1 MSLSFATMSAPLSMA
16 MGPFHRTMPVM
27 SAAETFK
34 YPLPMVIGHRGAKQI
49 APENTIASMRAAK
62 AVGATCVEVDVML
75 TKDGVPV
82 IHHDNSVDRCTNGKG
97 HVSEQTWQEIQL
109 LDAGSYFCPDFE
121 GERIPTLTELVEEC
135 TSLGLG
141 LNIEIKHSNDDAT
154 VPASAEELQRER
166 DLAKVTC
173 QTLLALDANPE
184 RVFLSS
190 FSIAALEV
198 AQQMLPH
205 FKRSYLVEDIPA
217 GWEETVRRL
226 GCVSFNFNWKKA
238 SREQV
243 EACARTGVPLYAYTV
258 NDPEVAEQLISWG
271 LSGVFSDCPHEVR
284 RHLWRLQR
292 GNGPESSPL
301 TSRSSRNLQRAVP
314 SAASRIQFPINM
326 ECTSSMEESICMPS
340 GTSGIVLPLVPV
352 LPLVH

>member
-1 MSLSFATMSAPLSMA
+1 
-16 MGPFHRTMPVM
+16 
-27 SAAETFK
+27 
-34 YPLPMVIGHRGAKQI
+34 MVIGHRGAKEI
-49 APENTIASMRAAK
+49 APENTIAAIRAAK

-226 GCVSFNFNWKKA
+226 GCVSFQFWHERC
-238 SREQV
+238 SQEQV

-258 NDPEVAEQLISWG
+258 NDPARAGSTRHPVLTLA
-271 LSGVFSDCPHEVR
+271 GVFSDCPHKIRRHPWSAGLNFARSSSGVGEVERTEELDWGLLVR
-284 RHLWRLQR
+284 RTVHS
-292 GNGPESSPL
+292 GSSHNYEE
-301 TSRSSRNLQRAVP
+301 RNALVQ
-314 SAASRIQFPINM
+314 
-326 ECTSSMEESICMPS
+326 SID
-340 GTSGIVLPLVPV
+340 T
-352 LPLVH
+352 

>member
-226 GCVSFNFNWKKA
+226 GCVSFQFWHERC
-238 SREQV
+238 SQEQV

-258 NDPEVAEQLISWG
+258 NDPARAQELMSWG
-271 LSGVFSDCPHEVR
+271 LAGVFSDCPHTIR
-284 RHLWRLQR
+284 RHLWSAGL
-292 GNGPESSPL
+292 NL
-301 TSRSSRNLQRAVP
+301 ARSSKLGPAVNQP
-314 SAASRIQFPINM
+314 PPAA
-326 ECTSSMEESICMPS
+326 
-340 GTSGIVLPLVPV
+340 LPFNGLIPMVA
-352 LPLVH
+352 

>member
-1 MSLSFATMSAPLSMA
+1 MSAIPCNLDTTSLAGASMPPL
-16 MGPFHRTMPVM
+16 PVLPLP
-27 SAAETFK
+27 SRSH
-34 YPLPMVIGHRGAKQI
+34 PLPMVIGHRGAKEI
-49 APENTIASMRAAK
+49 APENTIAAIRAAK

-284 RHLWRLQR
+284 RHLWKKGVLQSQLPVQLVSEPVLI
-292 GNGPESSPL
+292 GVDSNLCNSGSSSHL
-301 TSRSSRNLQRAVP
+301 LA
-314 SAASRIQFPINM
+314 
-326 ECTSSMEESICMPS
+326 
-340 GTSGIVLPLVPV
+340 LPLAA
-352 LPLVH
+352 

>member
-82 IHHDNSVDRCTNGKG
+82 IHHDNTVDRCTNAQGRL
-97 HVSEQTWQEIQL
+97 SDFTWAEVCQM
-109 LDAGSYFCPDFE
+109 DAGSHFCPDFE
-121 GERIPTLTELVEEC
+121 GERIPKLEQLLHAC
-135 TSLGLG
+135 MALGLE
-141 LNIEIKHSNDDAT
+141 LNLEIKHSNDDASA
-154 VPASAEELQRER
+154 VPSEEERQREV
-166 DLAKVTC
+166 DLATVTC
-173 QTLLALDANPE
+173 QTLLALDADPE

-190 FSIAALEV
+190 FSTAALEV

-226 GCVSFNFNWKKA
+226 GCVSFQFWHERC
-238 SREQV
+238 SQEQV

-258 NDPEVAEQLISWG
+258 NDPARAQELMSWG
-271 LSGVFSDCPHEVR
+271 LAGVFSDCPHTIR
-284 RHLWRLQR
+284 RHLWSAGL
-292 GNGPESSPL
+292 NL
-301 TSRSSRNLQRAVP
+301 ARSSKLGPAVNQP
-314 SAASRIQFPINM
+314 PPAA
-326 ECTSSMEESICMPS
+326 
-340 GTSGIVLPLVPV
+340 LPFNGLIPMVA
-352 LPLVH
+352 